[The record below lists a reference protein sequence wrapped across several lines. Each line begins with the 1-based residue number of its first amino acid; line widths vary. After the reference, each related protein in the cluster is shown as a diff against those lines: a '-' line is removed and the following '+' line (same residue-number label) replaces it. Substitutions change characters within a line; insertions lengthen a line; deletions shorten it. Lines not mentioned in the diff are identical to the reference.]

1 MDADNNSYKEVDTV
15 DQSCV
20 LGKNKSVGPE
30 SVSEVVSG
38 IRDASL
44 ERMVE
49 TSTHDVE
56 GLTNGSPSSEKVETK
71 ECKEP
76 EPQKVQARGKSEKP
90 SNIKN
95 DAWVLTKKIT
105 NSSNGS
111 LAANTR
117 SKQPVMK
124 TKSFN
129 DRHAAN
135 NDLRK
140 GTKATPVASN
150 TNKDKLQKSE
160 MEPSSGNLVQSESNE
175 EKSTMKPLRDGS
187 ATISEGD
194 NESVEYPFQIS
205 AKSHKVGKLPSYG
218 FSFKCH
224 ERAEKRKEFY
234 TKLEERINA
243 QEIEKN
249 NQQAKSKESQQ
260 VEIKMLRKSLNFKA
274 TPMPTFYME
283 PTPLKVEL
291 KKMPITRPKSPKL
304 GRKKNPSSVGDSD
317 QTRRPARLSLDEKI
331 VSQHNL
337 AQGSGPIHSKQ
348 PQRKSLPRLPSEK
361 TRISKTGIDA
371 TSTGTPPI
379 AHIKEEV
386 SLPNLE
392 FVPIARLNDEVVQV
406 SDLGF
411 VPIARVEDGVLLS
424 DPDATLEK
432 DETHVRQEQEP
443 ASLQY

>member
-1 MDADNNSYKEVDTV
+1 MDADNDSYTEVAAV
-15 DQSCV
+15 DQNCV
-20 LGKNKSVGPE
+20 VEKNQSVGPE

-38 IRDASL
+38 FRDASL

-49 TSTHDVE
+49 TTTNDVA
-56 GLTNGSPSSEKVETK
+56 GQTNGSPSSEKVQTK

-76 EPQKVQARGKSEKP
+76 EPQKVHTKGKREKP

-95 DAWVLTKKIT
+95 GTQVSTKKIT
-105 NSSNGS
+105 NTPNGS
-111 LAANTR
+111 LAANTQ

-129 DRHAAN
+129 DRHATN
-135 NDLRK
+135 SDLSK
-140 GTKATPVASN
+140 GAKVAPATSN
-150 TNKDKLQKSE
+150 TRKDKLQKSE
-160 MEPSSGNLVQSESNE
+160 MVPSSGNLVQSEGNE
-175 EKSTMKPLRDGS
+175 EKSSMNPLREGS

-194 NESVEYPFQIS
+194 NESVD

-234 TKLEERINA
+234 TKLEERIHA

-260 VEIKMLRKSLNFKA
+260 AEIKMLRKSLNFKA
-274 TPMPTFYME
+274 TPMPTFYQE
-283 PTPLKVEL
+283 PPPPKVEL

-317 QTRRPARLSLDEKI
+317 QTRRPARLSLDEKV
-331 VSQHNL
+331 VSHHNP
-337 AQGSGPIHSKQ
+337 AQGPGPIHSKQ

-361 TRISKTGIDA
+361 TRISKTSLDA
-371 TSTGTPPI
+371 TSAETPPI
-379 AHIKEEV
+379 ADIKEEA
-386 SLPNLE
+386 SLPKE
-392 FVPIARLNDEVVQV
+392 FVPIARLNDEEVQV

-411 VPIARVEDGVLLS
+411 VPIARVEDGDLLS
-424 DPDATLEK
+424 DPDAAPEK

-443 ASLQY
+443 TSLQ